1 MKVLLISANTERINI
16 LPLPL
21 GLNSIF
27 IATQNAGHKVKLL
40 DLMAENDDLSSI
52 REAITS
58 FGPEIIGISVRNID
72 DQNMAEPR
80 FLLDQVKKVVAECR
94 KSSRVP
100 IVLGGAGYS
109 IFPQSALNY
118 LGADMGIQGE
128 GEMSFPYL
136 LDRLE
141 RGEDISTTP
150 GLYLPGSGLQ
160 GKRIF
165 EKNLDRFPLPDAAH
179 FSFRVS
185 DKQELWIPL
194 QTRRGCP
201 MNCSYCSTATI
212 EGRSIRKRRPDLIVE
227 EITGYVGAGF
237 KLFYFVD
244 NIFNIPPNYAKE
256 ICRKII
262 ESKLDISWRCIV
274 YPQNVDEEL
283 IGLMAQAGCLEV
295 SLGFESGC
303 EPMLRKMNK
312 RYSPDE
318 VRQTSAMFKNY
329 GIKQMGFLL
338 LGGPGETRESV
349 RESLEFA
356 DSLNLDSLKITI
368 GIRIY
373 PQTALAQT
381 AIDEGLIL
389 PEDDLLFPR
398 FYVVPGLKDW
408 LYDTVCR
415 QIAKRQNWMF

>member
-27 IATQNAGHKVKLL
+27 IATQNAEHKVKLL

-58 FGPEIIGISVRNID
+58 LGPEIIGISVRNID

-160 GKRIF
+160 GKRTF

-227 EITGYVGAGF
+227 EIKGYVGAGF

-389 PEDDLLFPR
+389 PGDDLLFPR

-415 QIAKRQNWMF
+415 QIAKRQNWTF